1 VLMEVLKLH
10 QLEMEML
17 QVQAMEMPNQA
28 VD

>member
-1 VLMEVLKLH
+1 MEVLKLH

-17 QVQAMEMPNQA
+17 QVQAMEMLNQA

>member
-1 VLMEVLKLH
+1 MEVLKLH

-17 QVQAMEMPNQA
+17 QVQAMEMPKPA